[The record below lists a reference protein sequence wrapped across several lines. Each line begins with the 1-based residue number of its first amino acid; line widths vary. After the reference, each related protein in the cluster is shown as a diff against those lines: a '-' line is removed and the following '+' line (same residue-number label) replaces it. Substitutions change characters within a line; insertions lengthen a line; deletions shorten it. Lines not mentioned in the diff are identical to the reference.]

1 VDPKPLPLVPSALP
15 LRDALDRN
23 STLQSLRQ
31 RLQDSAARLGAI
43 VPLLP
48 PPLRDQVCA
57 GPVDETG
64 WSLLAQTPAAAAKLR
79 QLRPRLE
86 QALFEA
92 GWQVSAIRIKVQPR
106 QHPA

>member
-1 VDPKPLPLVPSALP
+1 MPLKE
-15 LRDALDRN
+15 ALDRN
-23 STLQSLRQ
+23 NSLQSLRQ

-57 GPVDETG
+57 GPVDDTG
-64 WSLLAQTPAAAAKLR
+64 WSLLAPTPAAAAKLR
-79 QLRPRLE
+79 QLRPLLE
-86 QALFEA
+86 QALLAA

-106 QHPA
+106 QHPS

>member
-1 VDPKPLPLVPSALP
+1 VDRKPSPLVPSALP

-23 STLQSLRQ
+23 TALQSLRQ
-31 RLQDSAARLGAI
+31 RLHDSAARLGAI

-57 GPVDETG
+57 GPVDDTG
-64 WSLLAQTPAAAAKLR
+64 WSLLAPTPAAAAKLR
-79 QLRPRLE
+79 QLRPLLE
-86 QALFEA
+86 QALLAA

-106 QHPA
+106 QPLS

>member
-1 VDPKPLPLVPSALP
+1 VDRKPPPLVPSALP

-23 STLQSLRQ
+23 S
-31 RLQDSAARLGAI
+31 ARLGAI

-48 PPLRDQVCA
+48 APLRDQVCA
-57 GPVDETG
+57 GPVDEAG
-64 WSLLAQTPAAAAKLR
+64 WSLLAPTPAAAAKLR

-86 QALFEA
+86 QALLAA

-106 QHPA
+106 EPSP